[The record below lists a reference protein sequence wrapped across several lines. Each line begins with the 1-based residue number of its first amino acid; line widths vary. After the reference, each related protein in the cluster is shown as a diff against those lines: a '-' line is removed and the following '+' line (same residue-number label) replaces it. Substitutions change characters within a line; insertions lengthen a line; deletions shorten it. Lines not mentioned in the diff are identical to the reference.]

1 MNNEN
6 SGEAEDGRIESP
18 LNDSINSNSKARQG
32 TLKYLAWF
40 RSSRVTHELLF
51 IPVQL
56 LTKMHQMLSSGGRIN
71 KSAAQIWVKFPHSP
85 ILHYAFSSWIEKTM
99 TKTIL
104 TSCVSVVVSSD
115 FCRFC
120 LFYHR
125 CYSVIRR
132 RCQTIQP
139 LLPSSSAHS
148 PACGQNIL
156 FLRSQEFFFVG
167 HTNIHSQISYLKIF
181 VPALTNEPAFNQLQ
195 RTLAS
200 GYKTRYVV

>member
-1 MNNEN
+1 MN
-6 SGEAEDGRIESP
+6 
-18 LNDSINSNSKARQG
+18 
-32 TLKYLAWF
+32 
-40 RSSRVTHELLF
+40 
-51 IPVQL
+51 
-56 LTKMHQMLSSGGRIN
+56 
-71 KSAAQIWVKFPHSP
+71 
-85 ILHYAFSSWIEKTM
+85 ILHVKSIEVGKISAQPHPTLCIQFLNRENNDKNN
-99 TKTIL
+99 THT
-104 TSCVSVVVSSD
+104 CVSVVVSSD